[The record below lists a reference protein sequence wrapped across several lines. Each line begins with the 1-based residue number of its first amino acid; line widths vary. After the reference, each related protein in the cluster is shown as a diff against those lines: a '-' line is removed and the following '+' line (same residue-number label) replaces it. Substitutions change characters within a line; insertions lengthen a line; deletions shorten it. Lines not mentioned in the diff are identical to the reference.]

1 MLRLRWRSDSVL
13 SSSLVLGLSDF
24 SFLTLR
30 RHVHPLPQAC
40 LWRSVD
46 RRRCARHMCSNMC
59 MSRACVGESLGL
71 APHASTLFPVR
82 SVSPSVRALPGA
94 AAHLATEGSVP
105 EPCGNGVCAAGVYA
119 GSAWEGWG

>member
-1 MLRLRWRSDSVL
+1 MLWLRWRHDSFP
-13 SSSLVLGLSDF
+13 SSSFGLSICF
-24 SFLTLR
+24 FLTLR
-30 RHVHPLPQAC
+30 RHVHALPQAC

-71 APHASTLFPVR
+71 APHASTFPVR

-94 AAHLATEGSVP
+94 AAHLATEGCVP